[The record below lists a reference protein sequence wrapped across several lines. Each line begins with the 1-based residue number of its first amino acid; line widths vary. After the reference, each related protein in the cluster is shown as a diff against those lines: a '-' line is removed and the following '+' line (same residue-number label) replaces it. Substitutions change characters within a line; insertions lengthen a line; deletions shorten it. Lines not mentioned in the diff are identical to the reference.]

1 MYILYISRS
10 CKHFALKF
18 LSCLNEGC
26 GGDDD
31 DDDDDDDEL
40 GFRIFNLQS
49 DIEDIKHHWKA
60 S

>member
-18 LSCLNEGC
+18 LPCLNEGC

-31 DDDDDDDEL
+31 DDDDDDDET
-40 GFRIFNLQS
+40 RIS
-49 DIEDIKHHWKA
+49 DI
-60 S
+60 